1 MMRRHVAA
9 RFAGAALLAAFAAG
23 CVDDPG
29 AIVAIPAASTV
40 PADLPGAVTAPD
52 APSVSDPAAGDPAPV
67 VDDEALPDG
76 WTRIGTD
83 AASVALPEGWMDA
96 KAMLRDPKVREEV
109 IAEVGRQ
116 FDDMFAQLS
125 ESMLDQV
132 EVVAIDLRSSDVSFA
147 TNLSIVVVESPI
159 ADVASVE
166 SALQAQYDLM
176 DATLQSSDIRDVAGF
191 RSLVTSYDLPMQGST
206 MAGHQLMQIRSD
218 HLVTLTLTA
227 ASADD
232 DAALWEQI
240 MGTLRV
246 G

>member
-1 MMRRHVAA
+1 
-9 RFAGAALLAAFAAG
+9 
-23 CVDDPG
+23 
-29 AIVAIPAASTV
+29 
-40 PADLPGAVTAPD
+40 
-52 APSVSDPAAGDPAPV
+52 
-67 VDDEALPDG
+67 
-76 WTRIGTD
+76 
-83 AASVALPEGWMDA
+83 
-96 KAMLRDPKVREEV
+96 
-109 IAEVGRQ
+109 
-116 FDDMFAQLS
+116 
-125 ESMLDQV
+125 
-132 EVVAIDLRSSDVSFA
+132 
-147 TNLSIVVVESPI
+147 
-159 ADVASVE
+159 
-166 SALQAQYDLM
+166 M

>member
-1 MMRRHVAA
+1 
-9 RFAGAALLAAFAAG
+9 
-23 CVDDPG
+23 
-29 AIVAIPAASTV
+29 
-40 PADLPGAVTAPD
+40 
-52 APSVSDPAAGDPAPV
+52 
-67 VDDEALPDG
+67 
-76 WTRIGTD
+76 
-83 AASVALPEGWMDA
+83 MDA

-176 DATLQSSDIRDVAGF
+176 DATLQSSDIRDVVGF

-206 MAGHQLMQIRSD
+206 MAGHQLVQVRSD
-218 HLVTLTLTA
+218 HLVTVTFTA
-227 ASADD
+227 LPADD

>member
-83 AASVALPEGWMDA
+83 TASVALPDGWIDA

-109 IAEVGRQ
+109 VAEVGRQ

-132 EVVAIDLRSSDVSFA
+132 EVVAIDLRGCGESSR
-147 TNLSIVVVESPI
+147 VVK
-159 ADVASVE
+159 
-166 SALQAQYDLM
+166 L
-176 DATLQSSDIRDVAGF
+176 
-191 RSLVTSYDLPMQGST
+191 LPFERG
-206 MAGHQLMQIRSD
+206 
-218 HLVTLTLTA
+218 
-227 ASADD
+227 
-232 DAALWEQI
+232 
-240 MGTLRV
+240 
-246 G
+246 

>member
-1 MMRRHVAA
+1 MMRRRGAA

-83 AASVALPEGWMDA
+83 TASVALPDGWIDA

-109 IAEVGRQ
+109 VAEVGRQ

-125 ESMLDQV
+125 ESMLD
-132 EVVAIDLRSSDVSFA
+132 ELEAVAIELGGSDDSFA
-147 TNLSIVVVESPI
+147 TNLNIAVVESPF